1 MMKAVQLAAL
11 RFFAL
16 LFLLPGL
23 AGLIVSAAIST
34 HYADTLPR
42 SPAPEQLRII
52 PRSIAGVIVYQT
64 VEENRDLNLIEGV
77 SVGVFIFGLAL
88 SVVYLEKWGS
98 AQQPFGEEEGQIVEH
113 HS

>member
-1 MMKAVQLAAL
+1 MKAAQLATL

-42 SPAPEQLRII
+42 LPAPQQMRII
-52 PRSIAGVIVYQT
+52 PRNIAGIIVYQT
-64 VEENRDLNLIEGV
+64 IEENSDLNLIEGI
-77 SVGVFIFGLAL
+77 SVAVFVFGLVL
-88 SVVYLEKWGS
+88 SAVYLEKWGS
-98 AQQPFGEEEGQIVEH
+98 AQQLFGENEREMLEH
-113 HS
+113 RP

>member
-1 MMKAVQLAAL
+1 MKAAQLATL

-42 SPAPEQLRII
+42 SPEPAHMQII
-52 PRSIAGVIVYQT
+52 PRSIAGIVVYQT
-64 VEENRDLNLIEGV
+64 VDENRDLNLIEGI

-88 SVVYLEKWGS
+88 SAVYLEKWGS
-98 AQQPFGEEEGQIVEH
+98 AQKPFGEEEGQVVEH
-113 HS
+113 HT

>member
-1 MMKAVQLAAL
+1 MKAAQLVTL

-23 AGLIVSAAIST
+23 AGLIASAAIST

-42 SPAPEQLRII
+42 SPDPAEMRII
-52 PRSIAGVIVYQT
+52 PRSITGVVVYQT
-64 VEENRDLNLIEGV
+64 AEENRDLNLIEGL

-88 SVVYLEKWGS
+88 SAVYLEKWGS
-98 AQQPFGEEEGQIVEH
+98 AQQAFGEEEGRMLEH
-113 HS
+113 HT